1 MSNGKL
7 STATQEESRNPVER
21 RSESDSHCA
30 GRNRHCSQG
39 ALLEDAVSE
48 QEFAAVLSRRMRA
61 IAREV
66 FQEAAHDYL
75 GQSHAADDAAA
86 RLREQIALIKAK
98 ENITIKEAAL
108 LLSCSESH
116 IRKLINLALKGKSR
130 RPIPSVPM
138 EGVTVLPL
146 RDLLD
151 WASPKPQSEGSL
163 E

>member
-1 MSNGKL
+1 MSKRIL
-7 STATQEESRNPVER
+7 SAAVQEEGRDPVER

-39 ALLEDAVSE
+39 APLDGAVSE
-48 QEFAAVLSRRMRA
+48 QEFAAVLSGRMRA
-61 IAREV
+61 IAQEV
-66 FQEAAHDYL
+66 FREAAHDYL
-75 GQSHAADDAAA
+75 GQSNATDDAAVK
-86 RLREQIALIKAK
+86 LREQIALIKAK

-138 EGVTVLPL
+138 DGVTVLPL

-151 WASPKPQSEGSL
+151 WASPKPQSEGNL
-163 E
+163 N

>member
-1 MSNGKL
+1 MSKRTL
-7 STATQEESRNPVER
+7 AAATQEEGRALAEMG
-21 RSESDSHCA
+21 SESESHGA
-30 GRNRHCSQG
+30 GRNRHCSQC
-39 ALLEDAVSE
+39 ALLEGAVSE
-48 QEFAAVLSRRMRA
+48 QEFAAVLSGRMRE
-61 IAREV
+61 IAQEV
-66 FQEAAHDYL
+66 FREAAHDYL
-75 GQSHAADDAAA
+75 GQSNSANDAAA

-116 IRKLINLALKGKSR
+116 IRKLLKLAIKGKSL

-163 E
+163 K